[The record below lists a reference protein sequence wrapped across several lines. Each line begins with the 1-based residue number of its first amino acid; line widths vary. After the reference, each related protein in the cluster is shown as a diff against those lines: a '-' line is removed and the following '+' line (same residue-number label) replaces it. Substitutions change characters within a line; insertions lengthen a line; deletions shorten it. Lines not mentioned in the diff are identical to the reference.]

1 MDVYN
6 IQRQSNTDRGSGL
19 IHNLFHPRARL
30 FTVYFRLM
38 IFRSP
43 YSDVAIPEI
52 SLTQAVLRRAEELRD
67 KPALIDGSTNRVL
80 TYGELSEGVRRVAAG
95 LAARGFRK
103 GDVFAIYSPNLI
115 EYAVAFHAVAS
126 LGGIVTTINPLYT
139 ADELAHQLS
148 DASAKYLLTVPQ
160 LIEKAIEASDSSNV
174 EEVFV
179 FGDAPGATS
188 FASLLESE
196 GLAPEIEINPRED
209 IVALPYSSGT
219 TGAAKG
225 VMLTHYNMVANLYQL
240 EEHDRVSEQDTL
252 IAVLPFFHIYGMNV
266 IMNTGLFK
274 GATLVVMPRF
284 ELEQFLSTM
293 QTYKIT
299 RAHLVPPVIL
309 ALAKQTV
316 IDKYDLSKLKLI
328 MSGAAPLS
336 ESLTADCCERLRCVI
351 KQGYGMTES
360 SPVTHMCS
368 EDPETIKYGSVGQ
381 CIPNTECKIVDLE
394 TGDELESGQEG
405 ELWVRGPQVMKGY
418 LNRPEATAQTVD
430 GQGWLHTG
438 DIGYADEESHF
449 YIVDRAKELIKY
461 KGFQVA
467 PAELEAVLL
476 THPAIA
482 DAAVIPSPDE
492 EAGEVPKAF
501 VVLKAQASEQEIKE
515 FVMERVAPYKKIRQ
529 VEFIEQIPK
538 SPSGKIL
545 RRLLVQ
551 RERERK

>member
-1 MDVYN
+1 
-6 IQRQSNTDRGSGL
+6 
-19 IHNLFHPRARL
+19 
-30 FTVYFRLM
+30 M

-43 YSDVAIPEI
+43 YTDVVIPEI
-52 SLTQAVLRRAEELRD
+52 PLTQAVLRLAEKLAD

-80 TYGELSEGVRRVAAG
+80 TYGELNEAVRRMAAG

-103 GDVFAIYSPNLI
+103 GDVFAIFSPNLL
-115 EYAVAFHAVAS
+115 EYAIAFHGVAS

-139 ADELAHQLS
+139 ADELAHQLN
-148 DASAKYLLTVPQ
+148 DAHAKYLLTVPQ
-160 LIEKAIEASDSSNV
+160 LIEKAVEASHASNV
-174 EEVFV
+174 QEIFV
-179 FGDAPGATS
+179 FGEADGATS

-196 GLAPEIEINPRED
+196 GCVPETEINPRED

-240 EEHDRVSEQDTL
+240 EEHDRVSEQDTM

-274 GATLVVMPRF
+274 GATIVVMPRF
-284 ELEQFLSTM
+284 ELEQFLEAM

-309 ALAKQTV
+309 ALAKQAV
-316 IDKYDLSKLKLI
+316 IDNYDLSKLKLI
-328 MSGAAPLS
+328 MSGAAPLG
-336 ESLTADCCERLRCVI
+336 EKLTAACCERLNCLI

-368 EDPETIKYGSVGQ
+368 EDAEKIKYGSVGQ
-381 CIPNTECKIVDLE
+381 CIPNTVCKIVDLE
-394 TGDELESGQEG
+394 TNAEMEAGQEG

-430 GQGWLHTG
+430 GEGWLHTG
-438 DIGYADEESHF
+438 DIGYADGEGHF

-467 PAELEAVLL
+467 PAELEALLL
-476 THPAIA
+476 TNPAIA

-501 VVLKAQASEQEIKE
+501 IVLKGEITEQEIKE
-515 FVMERVAPYKKIRQ
+515 FVAEHVAPYKKIRKI
-529 VEFIEQIPK
+529 EFIEQIPK